1 MGGVYSTEQ
10 RVVANL
16 ARIAGQA
23 ILEVYA
29 SRFEVRY
36 KGLRYKGHGDPV
48 TDADL
53 GAGEI
58 IVSGL

>member
-16 ARIAGQA
+16 ARIAGKA
-23 ILEVYA
+23 ILGVYA

-36 KGLRYKGHGDPV
+36 KGPDDPV

>member
-36 KGLRYKGHGDPV
+36 KGPGDRV

>member
-29 SRFEVRY
+29 FRFEVRY
-36 KGLRYKGHGDPV
+36 KGPGDPV